1 MKTDD
6 HDVASIHSLILN
18 VIYRVKWQ
26 NRLQDSEEL
35 LIRTCVTN
43 LYLVIIFDLAEF
55 LMWKVHVYNNLVK
68 KKKRNIYTWWCLS
81 VAHIN
86 AWFYTQ
92 DLKFSIRLVIFTFYW
107 HHIGAPICF
116 IRGLGFFFF
125 LTWSRLPQC
134 KLTEH
139 SNYWFYD
146 KIFFW
151 GKLIYCFQ

>member
-68 KKKRNIYTWWCLS
+68 KKKETYTHDG
-81 VAHIN
+81 V
-86 AWFYTQ
+86 
-92 DLKFSIRLVIFTFYW
+92 
-107 HHIGAPICF
+107 
-116 IRGLGFFFF
+116 F
-125 LTWSRLPQC
+125 L
-134 KLTEH
+134 
-139 SNYWFYD
+139 
-146 KIFFW
+146 
-151 GKLIYCFQ
+151 